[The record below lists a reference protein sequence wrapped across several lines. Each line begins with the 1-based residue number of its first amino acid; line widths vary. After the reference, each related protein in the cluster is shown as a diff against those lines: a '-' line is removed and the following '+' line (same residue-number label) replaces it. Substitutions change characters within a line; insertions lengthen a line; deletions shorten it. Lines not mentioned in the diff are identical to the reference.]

1 MPKKISIITVNYNDE
16 KGLKL
21 TMDSL
26 FRQTWQ
32 DFEYI
37 VIDGGSKD
45 GSKAVIEKYQD
56 KITHWVSEPDKGI
69 YNAMNKG
76 IRAATGD
83 YLFFLNAGD
92 YLYESTTLD
101 KVQKGIDGA
110 KDFYYGSVVFKEPEK
125 ETVVTY
131 PATLS
136 FHFFTYN
143 CVCHQT
149 SFLRRSLFEE
159 HFYYNEDLKIVSD
172 WEFLIYT
179 ICQKNISY
187 ERLDVIVSYY
197 DFTGVSSRPESEPQ
211 MLAERTM
218 VMEKYFSRFID
229 DYAAMDELKS
239 KRMRQVLHIRKHK
252 TAWKLLKGWVNI
264 LLLFLPKMDKK
275 R

>member
-1 MPKKISIITVNYNDE
+1 MPKKISVITVNYND
-16 KGLKL
+16 KNGL
-21 TMDSL
+21 TQTIESL

-45 GSKAVIEKYQD
+45 GSKEVIERYNE

-92 YLYESTTLD
+92 YLYEDTTLE
-101 KVQKGIDGA
+101 KVQKQIDGT
-110 KDFYYGSVVFKEPEK
+110 KDYYYGNVIFKEPEK
-125 ETVVTY
+125 ETTINY
-131 PATLS
+131 PDKLS

-149 SFLRRSLFEE
+149 SFLRRTLFDDY
-159 HFYYNEDLKIVSD
+159 FYYNEDLKIVSD

-187 ERLDVIVSYY
+187 QHLDVIVSYY
-197 DFTGVSSRPESEPQ
+197 DFGGISSRPESEPQ
-211 MLAERTM
+211 KKAERTI
-218 VMEKYFSRFID
+218 VMEKYFPAFID
-229 DYAAMDELKS
+229 DYEIMDELNS
-239 KRMRQVLHIRKHK
+239 KRVRYLLHIKQHK
-252 TAWKLLKGWVNI
+252 FAWKLLKAFANMQM
-264 LLLFLPKMDKK
+264 LFLPKMKK
-275 R
+275 